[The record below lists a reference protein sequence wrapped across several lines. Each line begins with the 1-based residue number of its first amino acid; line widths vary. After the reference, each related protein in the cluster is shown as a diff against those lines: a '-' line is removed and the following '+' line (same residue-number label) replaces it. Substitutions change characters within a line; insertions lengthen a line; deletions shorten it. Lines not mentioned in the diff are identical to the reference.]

1 MEKTMATIKQLVPS
15 VNDLL
20 DEEALIKEARLLS
33 RRRRRRRGVLVI
45 TLAAAVSLIALAV
58 DRFSSAK
65 ATPSGNDASTSA
77 ATLTCPN
84 ARVKLLGVSALNGGL
99 GHAGLLI
106 RASVSSSVACTMSGY
121 PTVGAGLSSHSTAT
135 ATDVRNA
142 YLGGVA
148 TKASAPLPR
157 LTIASSPRVVSFTIQ
172 WTDGNGPT
180 CPSVNAIQVTLPGS
194 KKVQTARSM
203 YEGGIGNTRFMGIY
217 CSHLSVTLLVKGSSG
232 NGS

>member
-1 MEKTMATIKQLVPS
+1 MKMAIINQPTHSI
-15 VNDLL
+15 NDLL
-20 DEEALIKEARLLS
+20 DEEALIKEARVLA
-33 RRRRRRRGVLVI
+33 RRRRRRRGVIII
-45 TLAAAVSLIALAV
+45 TLAAAACLIVIGV
-58 DRFSSAK
+58 DRFSSAT
-65 ATPSGNDASTSA
+65 APSSNNNASSA
-77 ATLTCPN
+77 AALTCPS
-84 ARVKLLGVSALNGGL
+84 ARVKLLGVSAIPGGL
-99 GHAGLLI
+99 GHAGLLV
-106 RASVSSSVACTMSGY
+106 RASLSSSVACAMSGY

-172 WTDGNGPT
+172 WTDGKGLT

-194 KKVQTARSM
+194 KQVQTARSM

-217 CSHLSVTLLVKGSSG
+217 CGHLSVTPLVNGSSG
-232 NGS
+232 SGS